1 MSAKSAG
8 GQVVVVHRGARDAY
22 QVASALA
29 EAGLLD
35 RLITDLYWPND
46 RGWARALAR
55 QLPAGLRHMLLARNQ
70 TALPGRLVDQKLA
83 SGLTSFALD
92 KLPRAPFSWRRRATR
107 WADAALGSAAGKR
120 AAQNG
125 SLLLSYSYYGYHAF
139 STSGHPGML
148 FQAHPHPVSVRRLL
162 EQELADHPDCAPSLL
177 KEWELSLPAED
188 FERLAAETRMA
199 AHILAA
205 SSFTRKTLV
214 ENGTPAENVSV
225 IPYGVNLERFTPPS
239 AFSRIQSPG
248 RLRLLFVGTIN
259 QRKGVKYL
267 LEALRLVRHQGVE
280 LTICGRVVDDLSLFK
295 PFASQVHIRPSVTF
309 AELVEAYQ
317 QADLFVFPSVVEGF
331 GQVLLEALACGLP
344 ILSTTHTAAPD
355 LIEEGIQ
362 GFVVEPRRPDLL
374 AQRIEWALQHP
385 TQLAE
390 MRVAARERAQQLTCA
405 RFRAGVVAA
414 VAGFLARREQ
424 REEVVGQYV

>member
-1 MSAKSAG
+1 
-8 GQVVVVHRGARDAY
+8 
-22 QVASALA
+22 
-29 EAGLLD
+29 
-35 RLITDLYWPND
+35 
-46 RGWARALAR
+46 
-55 QLPAGLRHMLLARNQ
+55 
-70 TALPGRLVDQKLA
+70 
-83 SGLTSFALD
+83 
-92 KLPRAPFSWRRRATR
+92 
-107 WADAALGSAAGKR
+107 
-120 AAQNG
+120 
-125 SLLLSYSYYGYHAF
+125 
-139 STSGHPGML
+139 
-148 FQAHPHPVSVRRLL
+148 
-162 EQELADHPDCAPSLL
+162 
-177 KEWELSLPAED
+177 
-188 FERLAAETRMA
+188 
-199 AHILAA
+199 
-205 SSFTRKTLV
+205 
-214 ENGTPAENVSV
+214 
-225 IPYGVNLERFTPPS
+225 VNLERFTPPS